1 MTREQKLAL
10 IIGFSLILAV
20 GVLISDHLS
29 RAQSDPIVADQAIDQ
44 PMIVPRLADVP
55 PSLGETMRPIPGRD
69 AVRMD
74 SIAANEPAVRETL
87 PGMGNTYSQGER
99 ERSPAGIR
107 VSPRESVAAGRPTET
122 VREETRESPR
132 VEESRSLA
140 QAPLKLDLFERVDGF
155 PVPGTQIIREP
166 DARPSEVASRLTPRE
181 IVAVEP
187 KKNEPQPVRH
197 LVSEGESLYSIAEKY
212 YGNGNLWPKL
222 AEANTGRV
230 NEKGHVFKDAEILVP
245 VREGMRIPSETGRV
259 ALTKASETGV
269 PGPRYATYTIQKGDT
284 LSEITQEL
292 MGTVR
297 RMDELIELN
306 SDQIN
311 DANDIRVGMKLR
323 YPEDERA

>member
-69 AVRMD
+69 AVRME

-87 PGMGNTYSQGER
+87 PGMGNVTSQGER
-99 ERSPAGIR
+99 ERNPAGIR
-107 VSPRESVAAGRPTET
+107 VSPRESVAAGRPPET
-122 VREETRESPR
+122 VRDETREGPR

-166 DARPSEVASRLTPRE
+166 DAGPDEVASQMTPRE

-187 KKNEPQPVRH
+187 KKTEPQPVRH

-259 ALTKASETGV
+259 ALTKTSEAGV